1 MFEDPGA
8 LMTEQQ
14 KINIAEAQII
24 PIELYQNRIQLFGV
38 SNEYL

>member
-24 PIELYQNRIQLFGV
+24 PIELYQNRI
-38 SNEYL
+38 